1 VNLLVAVDELG
12 PWTVVRVHGDL
23 DLASAP
29 QLRTQLVELVASGHT
44 RLVLDLEAV
53 AFIDSVGL
61 GVLVGAL
68 KRTRTHGGDLRL
80 VSTRPELRHTFDL
93 TDLDQAFPLAD
104 SVAAAVAAG
113 ERAGG

>member
-1 VNLLVAVDELG
+1 MAVDELG

-23 DLASAP
+23 DLATAP
-29 QLRTQLVELVASGHT
+29 QLRTQLVELVASGRT
-44 RLVLDLEAV
+44 ALILDLDAV
-53 AFIDSVGL
+53 PFVDSVGL

-80 VSTRPELRHTFDL
+80 VSSRPELRRTFEL

-104 SVAAAVAAG
+104 SPAAAAAAG

>member
-1 VNLLVAVDELG
+1 MVAVDELG
-12 PWTVVRVHGDL
+12 PWTVVRVDGDL
-23 DLASAP
+23 DLATAP
-29 QLRTQLVELVASGHT
+29 QLRTQLVDLVASGRTH
-44 RLVLDLEAV
+44 LILDLEAV

-93 TDLDQAFPLAD
+93 TDLDQAFPLSD
-104 SVAAAVAAG
+104 SAAAAVAAG